1 MSPEDRL
8 DELEEALEEHLE
20 DFEDCQWER
29 ALSQVT
35 LTIPRER
42 LIEVMKLL
50 REKRA
55 LAFEQCIDVCGV
67 DYEDRDQ
74 RLEVVYHL
82 TSLEKDHLV
91 LSEIHTGLEFMHL
104 ADRMRYV
111 KASLVVV
118 IMPVAPYPMI
128 AVRIEKTFA
137 GVLAAAQGV

>member
-50 REKRA
+50 RE
-55 LAFEQCIDVCGV
+55 
-67 DYEDRDQ
+67 
-74 RLEVVYHL
+74 
-82 TSLEKDHLV
+82 
-91 LSEIHTGLEFMHL
+91 
-104 ADRMRYV
+104 
-111 KASLVVV
+111 
-118 IMPVAPYPMI
+118 
-128 AVRIEKTFA
+128 
-137 GVLAAAQGV
+137 